1 MEDNNKTPK
10 PGAVLAVDD
19 QATQRTKI
27 GMGATRLGHRVT
39 SVASAADK
47 DPINSPWASFA

>member
-47 DPINSPWASFA
+47 DPINSSWASFA